1 MTGSEIQELM
11 ESVLQ
16 DAPYD
21 HGELYSYH
29 SRGYIRHHYDVND
42 EFRFGVEV
50 EKEDEEGI
58 DICCRYQG
66 NADDYLPFSWRAER
80 DGSLSDEIGYELIS
94 PIYNLTDLTKFTQH
108 VQNPVLTALIMGG
121 SSYSCGG
128 HITVSCERGTYDYV
142 AKARQIAPLLH
153 AMYPKRAKSTGYA
166 KFSTYDMLQNR
177 NDKYSSIHLKG
188 DCMEIRVFPQVKNVT
203 QLLWRVQFVQLLM
216 LFDKYYNRMQGRNA
230 YQIATADEL
239 FAQVSKPESLLY
251 KHLSAVYKKR
261 MGEKL
266 LLFKAYINLGEQ
278 LPLDFVTYSRTRKAI
293 PTDLNVRVAPH
304 KTDGSDKTTQMSLFD
319 VRDNFEDVPTEA

>member
-29 SRGYIRHHYDVND
+29 FRGNIRHHYDVND

-66 NADDYLPFSWRAER
+66 NADDYLPFYWRAER
-80 DGSLSDEIGYELIS
+80 DGSLSDDIGYELIS

-128 HITVSCERGTYDYV
+128 HITVSCERTTYDYV

-153 AMYPKRAKSTGYA
+153 AMYPKRAKTTGYA
-166 KFSTYDMLQNR
+166 KFVTNDNLISR
-177 NDKYSSIHLKG
+177 NDRYSSIHIKD
-188 DCMEIRVFPQVKNVT
+188 DCMELRVFPQVKNVT
-203 QLLWRVQFVQLLM
+203 QLLWRARFVQLLM
-216 LFDKYYNRMQGRNA
+216 LFDKYYNRTVGRGS
-230 YQIATADEL
+230 YDIATADEL
-239 FAQVSKPESLLY
+239 FSHVCQPESILY
-251 KHLSAVYKKR
+251 KHLNAVYKKK

-266 LLFKAYINLGEQ
+266 LLFKAYINLGKK

-293 PTDLNVRVAPH
+293 PTDLDVRVAPH
-304 KTDGSDKTTQMSLFD
+304 KNNSSDKTTQMSLFD